1 MNDKI
6 LESKLSKTLAKNADD
21 EFGCAGCQKFNNS
34 GVSLG
39 HQLLDVTPL
48 LDVCRDFVVDSD
60 HLDLSNFAVRVEES

>member
-6 LESKLSKTLAKNADD
+6 LESKLSKTLAENADD